1 MRKIRAEFMFYL
13 VVLGIYVKILGA
25 MMSPYLERK
34 KGFFYGLC
42 YYGILFP
49 TATIPIF
56 IGDPVNIIGLFPF
69 YLLAIMISSEGSRV
83 SRFSIA
89 LIFYPVF
96 MVFNMITDEIDSF
109 TLNQMSTTTIL
120 LIQTGIKIGMALT
133 FYGLSSLVHLKGTET
148 KRRTLP
154 AHLWYLIDLLACM
167 PFASVLFQV
176 TLTDATLTYPAFSD
190 FNIPFLCT
198 LPFVMLSSLGILFLV
213 RLLYHQQELEEEKTF
228 WNMQNLYSRHV
239 EEEHEQIRRLRHDM
253 RNHLQVMMNLP
264 KEEQSHYVEEILKQP
279 AMSMKSHYCDNPI
292 IHTVVALKAY
302 QMEEKGIHF
311 ESELIHPEQINLES
325 TKLCSLFGNAL
336 DNAIEACEKL
346 PAGCAPFI
354 ILKGKM
360 ETNLFMMQVKNSF
373 DGQVKKEE
381 GQIRTKKKN
390 ENYHGYGLE
399 NIRQIAKQN
408 EGTVGIDW
416 TQAEFTLSV
425 TMLLYSKPQTEGK
438 RRKHL

>member
-1 MRKIRAEFMFYL
+1 
-13 VVLGIYVKILGA
+13 
-25 MMSPYLERK
+25 
-34 KGFFYGLC
+34 
-42 YYGILFP
+42 
-49 TATIPIF
+49 
-56 IGDPVNIIGLFPF
+56 
-69 YLLAIMISSEGSRV
+69 
-83 SRFSIA
+83 
-89 LIFYPVF
+89 
-96 MVFNMITDEIDSF
+96 
-109 TLNQMSTTTIL
+109 MSTTTIL
-120 LIQTGIKIGMALT
+120 LIQTGIKIGMALA

-154 AHLWYLIDLLACM
+154 AHLWYLTDLLACM

-176 TLTDATLTYPAFSD
+176 TLTDVTLTYPVFSD

-264 KEEQSHYVEEILKQP
+264 KEEQ
-279 AMSMKSHYCDNPI
+279 
-292 IHTVVALKAY
+292 
-302 QMEEKGIHF
+302 
-311 ESELIHPEQINLES
+311 INLES

-360 ETNLFMMQVKNSF
+360 EKNLFMMQVKNSF

-438 RRKHL
+438 RRKYL